1 MAVTSNI
8 AVGTPASIPTPP
20 AGEATLFIN
29 TDDSNILYIKFDTG
43 AYLPYTSDNMAD
55 CCSCEI
61 SKKYA
66 EDIACALKSGMI
78 DAAQFSTL
86 VNTGFKVIAT
96 ETNDGNGTKVCTV
109 EMGPQA
115 PQVAPV
121 SLIIIPDVT
130 AKTHPS
136 TQQYYP
142 QFTPIN
148 TTNQAVVWVSSNV
161 AAATISQTGLLTTV
175 AAGVTIIY
183 AYSVADGT
191 VVGSKTVTVS

>member
-8 AVGTPASIPTPP
+8 AVGTPGSIPTPP
-20 AGEATLFIN
+20 IGEATLFIN
-29 TDDSNILYIKFDTG
+29 TDDNNILYVKFDSG
-43 AYLPYTSDNMAD
+43 SFLPYSSENMAE

-61 SKKYA
+61 SKKFA
-66 EDIACALKSGMI
+66 EDIACALKSGMLTA
-78 DAAQFSTL
+78 DQFTNL
-86 VNTGFKVIAT
+86 VNIGFRVVAT
-96 ETNDGNGTKVCTV
+96 ETNDGNGTKTCTV

-115 PQVAPV
+115 PNVAPV

-148 TTNQAVVWVSSNV
+148 TTNQGVVWISSNV
-161 AAATISQTGLLTTV
+161 AAATIDQNGLLTTV
-175 AAGVTIIY
+175 APGVTTIY
-183 AYSVADGT
+183 AYSQEDGT
-191 VVGSKTVTVS
+191 IFGSKVVTVS